1 MLREIDLAE
10 VSDGKLYCRTDMAK
24 LGCDDCRG
32 CSACCRH
39 MGDSIVLDPYDS
51 YLLCKGLSVSFEQL
65 LTFAAELRMVDQMIL
80 PNLKMAGE
88 EEACPFLNEEGRC
101 RIHAFRP
108 GFCRMFPLG
117 RVYQEDGFRYFLQV
131 HECKKELRTKVKI
144 SKWLDIPNQKKY
156 EAFVWQWHEFLKK
169 AGKILASFSEQ
180 ETQKK
185 IAMYVLK
192 TFYLSPYDGER
203 DFYEQFEER
212 MAEAERY
219 FF

>member
-1 MLREIDLAE
+1 
-10 VSDGKLYCRTDMAK
+10 
-24 LGCDDCRG
+24 
-32 CSACCRH
+32 
-39 MGDSIVLDPYDS
+39 
-51 YLLCKGLSVSFEQL
+51 
-65 LTFAAELRMVDQMIL
+65 
-80 PNLKMAGE
+80 
-88 EEACPFLNEEGRC
+88 
-101 RIHAFRP
+101 
-108 GFCRMFPLG
+108 
-117 RVYQEDGFRYFLQV
+117 GFRYFLQV

-144 SKWLDIPNQKKY
+144 SKWLDIPNEKKY

-192 TFYLSPYDGER
+192 TFYLAPYDQER

-212 MAEAERY
+212 MAKAERY